1 MNVILNTD
9 EAHAL
14 LTLVSANVLDNV
26 PLSDEGKRRIREWRR
41 AHDPGT
47 VGLDEF
53 TLRLNEQVG
62 NFIDERTTRY
72 VRKRGKVR
80 ISAKA
85 ELAP

>member
-9 EAHAL
+9 EAHAV
-14 LTLVSANVLDNV
+14 LTLVTANVLDNV
-26 PLSDEGKRRIREWRR
+26 ELSDAGRKRIRDWRR
-41 AHDPGT
+41 GHDLET

-53 TLRLNEQVG
+53 TVALNDAIG

-72 VRKRGKVR
+72 IRKRGKVR

-85 ELAP
+85 E